1 MGRLGDVEF
10 AVQDRIAGGVFV
22 DVGGAV
28 ADPLARDKDGQ
39 FDVELDLAHLEG
51 GGVPVAHQVADQPF
65 VVLHRFRAAPIAD
78 AGRLT
83 DRRIVAHIVDDA
95 HKAVVEHGNGLV
107 EMGLHPFGDGAQGLF
122 RLCPQSVDF
131 GLLVGADR
139 HGGRPVIWAWIRGL
153 LYLRQQAT
161 GTAICGIVF
170 G

>member
-1 MGRLGDVEF
+1 M
-10 AVQDRIAGGVFV
+10 
-22 DVGGAV
+22 

-51 GGVPVAHQVADQPF
+51 GRVPVAHQVADQPF

-122 RLCPQSVDF
+122 RLCPQSVD
-131 GLLVGADR
+131 
-139 HGGRPVIWAWIRGL
+139 
-153 LYLRQQAT
+153 
-161 GTAICGIVF
+161 
-170 G
+170 